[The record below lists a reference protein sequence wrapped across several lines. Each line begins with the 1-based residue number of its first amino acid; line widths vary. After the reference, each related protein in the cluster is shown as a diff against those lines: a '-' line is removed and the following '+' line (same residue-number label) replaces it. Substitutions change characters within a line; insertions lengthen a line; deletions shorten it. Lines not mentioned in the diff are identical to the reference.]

1 MTSTS
6 LRPTLR
12 HPAHLLNTSAHAI
25 RFLTLIN
32 SRRPPLT
39 IGRWFL

>member
-12 HPAHLLNTSAHAI
+12 HPAHHPNTRAHAI
-25 RFLTLIN
+25 RFLTLIS
-32 SRRPPLT
+32 SRRPPQT
-39 IGRWFL
+39 MGRWLL